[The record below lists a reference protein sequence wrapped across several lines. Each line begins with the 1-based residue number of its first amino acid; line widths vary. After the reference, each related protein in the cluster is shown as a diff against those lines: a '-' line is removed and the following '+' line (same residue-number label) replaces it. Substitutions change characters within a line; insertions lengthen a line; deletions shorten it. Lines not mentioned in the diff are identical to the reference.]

1 MSIQHTSASVA
12 KNRLHG
18 IIRQDRSE
26 TMAGAAGDD
35 LATCLMMG
43 VHRSATIKASEDWTS
58 ALVAKH
64 RPIASRIAGA
74 GRATWNRLAI
84 WALNAIEQA
93 SYHGVERL
101 EALAARTH
109 ELRWDRIEK
118 VAKR

>member
-12 KNRLHG
+12 KNRLQG
-18 IIRQDRSE
+18 IIQQDRSE

-43 VHRSATIKASEDWTS
+43 VHRSAQIKASEDWTS
-58 ALVAKH
+58 ALVAKP
-64 RPIASRIAGA
+64 RSAASRIAEA
-74 GRATWNRLAI
+74 CRATWNRLAI
-84 WALNAIEQA
+84 WGLNAIEQA

-109 ELRWDRIEK
+109 ELRWDRIK
-118 VAKR
+118 KASRP